1 MVFMAWTIIDSLF
14 EASKL
19 ISIICMLFVTNNSI
33 RNIHLL
39 LFYRML
45 CSLLKFSAAPSLRSL
60 HTSRLSPRFVQ
71 DIYKKIDYQAPY
83 PEEDKLKV
91 LTKLNLASENEL
103 NKFTSKKV
111 SKVIVKYRDENG
123 TFDCVEQL
131 LNLDK
136 IEKFHIAKLCDKVL
150 SLENPQVAS
159 MPVIHG
165 APKFLGNVIPRPSTD
180 EYQSMNN
187 PIVTGVH
194 LSLQGFAFAVYS
206 SQELMDW
213 GYQDLPFVEREVG
226 KPSKR
231 QKTKTDEVK
240 KVVQGD
246 SQTYFEH
253 HNLLEACK
261 KIWVGLPKEADYFI
275 FEEPLP
281 ILPQD
286 PYLKHKINLVKI
298 RTALM
303 TMMMLQGYRVHT
315 MKPNVSDALFGL
327 KKGNERISVQEFV
340 KMEQDYDTQLSFKIL
355 SQDKQLY
362 IREARLGDMYYKA
375 SRVDK
380 EHLLLTLLKSVAFDF
395 LCKKRT

>member
-1 MVFMAWTIIDSLF
+1 
-14 EASKL
+14 
-19 ISIICMLFVTNNSI
+19 
-33 RNIHLL
+33 
-39 LFYRML
+39 ML
-45 CSLLKFSAAPSLRSL
+45 CSLLRFSSASSLRSL
-60 HTSRLSPRFVQ
+60 HTSRISPRFVQ

-91 LTKLNLASENEL
+91 LSKLNHASEDEL
-103 NKFTSKKV
+103 NKFTAKKV

-123 TFDCVEQL
+123 NFDCVEQL

-150 SLENPQVAS
+150 SRENPQITPMSATQ
-159 MPVIHG
+159 G
-165 APKFLGNVIPRPSTD
+165 APKFLGNIIPRPSTD
-180 EYQSMNN
+180 EYQSIDN
-187 PIVTGVH
+187 PIVAGVH

-213 GYQDLPFVEREVG
+213 GYQDLPLVEREVG
-226 KPSKR
+226 KPRKR
-231 QKTKTDEVK
+231 EKVQTDAAK
-240 KVVQGD
+240 KVIQGD
-246 SQTYFEH
+246 SQSYFEH

-261 KIWVGLPKEADYFI
+261 KICAGLPKDADYFI

-303 TMMMLQGYRVHT
+303 TMLMLQGYRVHT
-315 MKPNVSDALFGL
+315 MKPNITDALFGL
-327 KKGNERISVQEFV
+327 KKGNERISAQEIV
-340 KMEQDYDTQLSFKIL
+340 KIEQDVDTQVSFNIL
-355 SQDKQLY
+355 SQTKELY
-362 IREARLGDMYYKA
+362 ITDERLGDMYYKA

-380 EHLLLTLLKSVAFDF
+380 EHLLLTLLKSVAFDY
-395 LCKKRT
+395 LCKRRA

>member
-1 MVFMAWTIIDSLF
+1 
-14 EASKL
+14 
-19 ISIICMLFVTNNSI
+19 
-33 RNIHLL
+33 
-39 LFYRML
+39 ML
-45 CSLLKFSAAPSLRSL
+45 CSLLKFSAASSLRSL

-71 DIYKKIDYQAPY
+71 DIYKKINYQAPY

-91 LTKLNLASENEL
+91 LSKINLASENEL

-123 TFDCVEQL
+123 TFDCIEQL

-150 SLENPQVAS
+150 SAENPQVA
-159 MPVIHG
+159 PTTVIHG

-213 GYQDLPFVEREVG
+213 GYQDLPYVERDVG

-231 QKTKTDEVK
+231 QKTKTDAEPVK

-261 KIWVGLPKEADYFI
+261 KIWTGLPKEADYFI

-315 MKPNVSDALFGL
+315 MKPNVSDSLFGL
-327 KKGNERISVQEFV
+327 KKGNERISVQEIV
-340 KMEQDYDTQLSFKIL
+340 KMEQDLETQLSFKIF
-355 SQDKQLY
+355 SQDKELY
-362 IREARLGDMYYKA
+362 IRDARLVDMYYKA

-380 EHLLLTLLKSVAFDF
+380 EHLLLTLLKSVAFDY